1 MSYLINLLLGIGIA
15 YVGLLP
21 PGMLNMT
28 TVKTALHQ
36 GRYVAYR
43 FAFGASLLVFLQ
55 ASVAAIFAKV
65 LNEQPHIVNT
75 LGRFA
80 AYVLLLLAIFFVY
93 EARKKREFKAAQQV
107 KKRKAIIKGMFMSSI
122 NMLAVPFFLT
132 WASWLELKG
141 LVTLDLLHSLCYALG
156 AAIGAYMLFVT
167 YILAARFVQS
177 KANWLAS
184 NINYVLA
191 ALFVILSITA
201 FSKYG
206 F

>member
-1 MSYLINLLLGIGIA
+1 MSYLIHILLGIGIA
-15 YVGLLP
+15 YIGLLP

-36 GRYVAYR
+36 GRTVAYR
-43 FAFGASLLVFLQ
+43 FALGASMIVFMQ

-65 LNEQPHIVNT
+65 LNEQPQIVHT

-80 AYVLLLLAIFFVY
+80 AYVLLFLAIFFFY
-93 EARKKREFKAAQQV
+93 EARKRREFKAAQQV
-107 KKRKAIIKGMFMSSI
+107 KKGKAIAKGMFMSSI

-132 WASWLELKG
+132 WASWLEYKG
-141 LVTLDLLHSLCYALG
+141 WVTLDILHSLCYAGGASLG
-156 AAIGAYMLFVT
+156 AYLLFVT
-167 YILAARFVQS
+167 YTVAAKFVQS
-177 KANWLAS
+177 KAGWLAS

-191 ALFVILSITA
+191 ALFVVLSITA
-201 FSKYG
+201 FNKYG